1 MANIPIYAW
10 TVVPETPPQYIY
22 IFLEQPDGQRI
33 FRDVF
38 LNGSLDAFYEL
49 QRQKYYGLW
58 NSVGWCYAEDVH
70 RLLLDDSIKIEQEDK
85 EIL

>member
-1 MANIPIYAW
+1 MANVPIYAW
-10 TVVPETPPQYIY
+10 TVVPENPPQYIY
-22 IFLEQPDGQRI
+22 MLLEQPDGQRI

-49 QRQKYYGLW
+49 QRQNYYGLW
-58 NSVGWCYAEDVH
+58 KTLGWCYAEDVH
-70 RLLLDDSIKIEQEDK
+70 RWLLDENIKIEQEEK

>member
-1 MANIPIYAW
+1 MANVPIYAW

-70 RLLLDDSIKIEQEDK
+70 RLLLDESVKIEQEDK